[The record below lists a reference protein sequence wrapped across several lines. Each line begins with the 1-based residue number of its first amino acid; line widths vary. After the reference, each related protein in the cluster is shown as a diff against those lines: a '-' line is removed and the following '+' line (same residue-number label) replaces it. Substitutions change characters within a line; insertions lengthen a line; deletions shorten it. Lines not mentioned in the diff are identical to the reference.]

1 MKIVY
6 LQDSLAVA
14 AGTERVIT
22 DKANYLAEN
31 LKHDVYLVTNQQC
44 GRPLAFTLSD
54 KITHIDLNIPA
65 SRRYGYSTIKRAFL
79 YQKFYFEK
87 KRKLTKLLRSL
98 QADIVISTLGDE
110 LDFLYKVNDGSK
122 KIVEFHLTRDMAR
135 NIHMLRQ
142 KGIAY
147 RPLAAW
153 RTRRLHTALKRVDAF
168 VVLTHQEAARWEGIR
183 SPLVIG
189 NFLSFL
195 PPSAAACEKKQV
207 ISVGRLVYEKGYDL
221 LIRSWKIVTEK
232 HPDWQLV
239 IYYGSGVLKDQLDAL
254 IEQLGLKSSLSIKP
268 PVQNIVDK
276 YLDSSIYV
284 MSSRKEPFGM
294 VLIEAMACGLPVIA
308 YDCPDGPAEIIT
320 PGEDGF
326 LVKNED
332 IEKMAEKIILLIED
346 EKLRKELGENA
357 RKNVQRF
364 AADVIMQKWE
374 DLFTKLK
381 NTQ

>member
-1 MKIVY
+1 
-6 LQDSLAVA
+6 
-14 AGTERVIT
+14 
-22 DKANYLAEN
+22 
-31 LKHDVYLVTNQQC
+31 
-44 GRPLAFTLSD
+44 
-54 KITHIDLNIPA
+54 
-65 SRRYGYSTIKRAFL
+65 
-79 YQKFYFEK
+79 
-87 KRKLTKLLRSL
+87 
-98 QADIVISTLGDE
+98 
-110 LDFLYKVNDGSK
+110 
-122 KIVEFHLTRDMAR
+122 
-135 NIHMLRQ
+135 
-142 KGIAY
+142 
-147 RPLAAW
+147 
-153 RTRRLHTALKRVDAF
+153 
-168 VVLTHQEAARWEGIR
+168 
-183 SPLVIG
+183 
-189 NFLSFL
+189 
-195 PPSAAACEKKQV
+195 KKQV

-239 IYYGSGVLKDQLDAL
+239 IYYGSGELKDQLDAL
-254 IEQLGLKSSLSIKP
+254 IGQLGLKNSLSIKP

-294 VLIEAMACGLPVIA
+294 VLIEAMACGLPVVA

-326 LVKNED
+326 LVENED
-332 IEKMAEKIILLIED
+332 VEKMAEKIILLIED